1 MLKIT
6 KAASKAAK
14 GSDYLGEQVLKVL
27 LNISSFAGT
36 LLGLAGLIVGAI
48 SLKITI
54 KTFKKTEEIAEAVDN
69 AIEKER
75 MRITYPSKHKAFKDA
90 VEKVMVSY
98 IEGER
103 NPIVIND
110 LLNTGTTMKAF
121 YISWK
126 VESKQELDNFLNFLN
141 SLDLSNNLDDSTS
154 EKLYK
159 KLCAIKATLEKESAL
174 Q

>member
-1 MLKIT
+1 M
-6 KAASKAAK
+6 
-14 GSDYLGEQVLKVL
+14 DELKVL
-27 LNISSFAGT
+27 VDISSFAGT

-54 KTFKKTEEIAEAVDN
+54 KTFKKTEEIAEAVEK
-69 AIEKER
+69 AVEKER

-90 VEKVMVSY
+90 VERVMVSY
-98 IEGER
+98 NEGER

-121 YISWK
+121 YVSWK
-126 VESKQELDNFLNFLN
+126 DDSKLELDEFLGFLDT
-141 SLDLSNNLDDSTS
+141 LDLSKDLDDSVS

-159 KLCAIKATLEKESAL
+159 KLCSIKATLEKEIVL